1 MKKQTKKKGKK
12 YHQPVGEVHISD
24 DIYRWTGGTNDAI
37 DSATAVVRHSPIYKA
52 QQSINQKTERSEQDV
67 KKHLNDLIL
76 PHFILT
82 LFNTVLL
89 ILALIA

>member
-1 MKKQTKKKGKK
+1 MGVKNNMTKSLKEQAREKAAKQKATVMFWDSKGTANITK
-12 YHQPVGEVHISD
+12 
-24 DIYRWTGGTNDAI
+24 
-37 DSATAVVRHSPIYKA
+37 VRK
-52 QQSINQKTERSEQDV
+52 SINQKVERSEQDV

-89 ILALIA
+89 ILFLIA

>member
-1 MKKQTKKKGKK
+1 MKKTKK
-12 YHQPVGEVHISD
+12 EIFE
-24 DIYRWTGGTNDAI
+24 WTGTNDMKGRVSI
-37 DSATAVVRHSPIYKA
+37 KTPEHKIR
-52 QQSINQKTERSEQDV
+52 QSINQKTERSEQDV

-89 ILALIA
+89 ILFLIA

>member
-1 MKKQTKKKGKK
+1 MGVKNNMTKSLKE
-12 YHQPVGEVHISD
+12 QARE
-24 DIYRWTGGTNDAI
+24 
-37 DSATAVVRHSPIYKA
+37 KA
-52 QQSINQKTERSEQDV
+52 QKATVMFWDSKGTANITKVRKSINQKTERSEQDV

>member
-1 MKKQTKKKGKK
+1 MKKQVKTKLPKATVMIWDSKGTSSVE
-12 YHQPVGEVHISD
+12 QQ
-24 DIYRWTGGTNDAI
+24 
-37 DSATAVVRHSPIYKA
+37 SPEHKIR
-52 QQSINQKTERSEQDV
+52 QSINQKTERSEQDV

>member
-1 MKKQTKKKGKK
+1 MKKLKN
-12 YHQPVGEVHISD
+12 ISS
-24 DIYRWTGGTNDAI
+24 TNDLFRA
-37 DSATAVVRHSPIYKA
+37 K
-52 QQSINQKTERSEQDV
+52 QSINQKTERSEQDV